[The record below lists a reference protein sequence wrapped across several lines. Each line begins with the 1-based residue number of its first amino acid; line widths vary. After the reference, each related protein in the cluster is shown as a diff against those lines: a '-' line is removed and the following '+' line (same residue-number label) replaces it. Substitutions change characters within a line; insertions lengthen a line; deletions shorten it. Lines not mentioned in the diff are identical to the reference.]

1 MKKGVLIINAGFPTW
16 KTKWHED
23 HTFLILP
30 ENFRN
35 LLQEQI
41 PVSIAFLEQNNEA
54 EFQQAIQF
62 FQQKKVKQVLVLML
76 FPQFAKDSME
86 SSVNDIKTF
95 QKEHFSEITCTLWT
109 ICGNYPEIPS
119 ESGNFEDD
127 LKEKGSFVSNG
138 SFNVIGIPT
147 LINVQ
152 NLVDVLLYWIEQWIL
167 TDHKTA
173 IA

>member
-16 KTKWHED
+16 KNRWHED
-23 HTFLILP
+23 NTFLILP
-30 ENFRN
+30 ENFTN

-41 PVSIAFLEQNNEA
+41 PVSFAFLEQYNEV

-62 FQQKKVKQVLVLML
+62 FQQENVKQVLVLIL

-86 SSVNDIKTF
+86 GSVNDIKTF
-95 QKEHFSEITCTLWT
+95 QKEHFSEITCTFWT
-109 ICGNYPEIPS
+109 ISGNYPGIPS

-152 NLVDVLLYWIEQWIL
+152 NLVDVLLYWIEQWVL